1 MVFRLLRSIHQNGI
15 TVNKRLVRKAR
26 SRILRQRWQ
35 HVGVE
40 SRPRSSAPV
49 DPVRVFASLETIVIN
64 LNSRADR
71 LKQFE
76 EEIQKLHIPAWRRVE
91 AVDGAEHFPYLDP
104 FYSGSIGCSLSHV
117 QALQEARWDEIEA
130 LLICE
135 DDVEFLASLEEISQ
149 LIEEFLSNPHLD
161 VLALYGKARGGSH
174 QVSNNLRIVV
184 GLVGTVCYVVKPH
197 MAPVIS
203 DLFAQGVEDLQ
214 RGKRRG
220 KSDILW
226 NKLQKRGYF
235 FAAPITSVARN
246 RAGFSDIEGRHLGP
260 R

>member
-1 MVFRLLRSIHQNGI
+1 VRQNGI
-15 TVNKRLVRKAR
+15 AASKRLVRMTR
-26 SRILRQRWQ
+26 SRILRKRWQ
-35 HVGVE
+35 HIGVE
-40 SRPRSSAPV
+40 GGLVTSTPV
-49 DPVRVFASLETIVIN
+49 DPVRTFACLETVVIN

-76 EEIQKLHIPAWRRVE
+76 DEIQKLRIPAWRRIE
-91 AVDGAEHFPYLDP
+91 AVDGAENFPGLDP

-117 QALQEARWDEIEA
+117 QALKEARWNEIDG

-135 DDVEFLASLEEISQ
+135 DDVEFLSSSEEISQ

-203 DLFAQGVEDLQ
+203 DLFVQGVEDLR

-235 FAAPITSVARN
+235 FAAPLHSVARN
-246 RAGFSDIEGRHLGP
+246 RAGFSDIEGRNLGP

>member
-1 MVFRLLRSIHQNGI
+1 MVFRLLRSLHRNGI
-15 TVNKRLVRKAR
+15 AVRKRLVRKAR
-26 SRILRQRWQ
+26 SRILRGRWE
-35 HVGVE
+35 HIGIE
-40 SRPRSSAPV
+40 SGPISSTPV
-49 DPVRVFASLETIVIN
+49 DPIKIFASLETVVIN

-76 EEIQKLHIPAWRRVE
+76 EEIQKLRVPAWRRIE
-91 AVDGAEHFPYLDP
+91 AVDGAENFPGLDP

-117 QALQEARWDEIEA
+117 EALKVARWDEIDG

-135 DDVEFLASLEEISQ
+135 DDVEFVAPVEDISQ
-149 LIEEFLSNPHLD
+149 LIEEFLSNPRLD
-161 VLALYGKARGGSH
+161 VLALYGKAMGGSH
-174 QVSNNLRIVV
+174 QISNNLRIVV

-197 MAPVIS
+197 MATVIS

-226 NKLQKRGYF
+226 KKLQKREYF